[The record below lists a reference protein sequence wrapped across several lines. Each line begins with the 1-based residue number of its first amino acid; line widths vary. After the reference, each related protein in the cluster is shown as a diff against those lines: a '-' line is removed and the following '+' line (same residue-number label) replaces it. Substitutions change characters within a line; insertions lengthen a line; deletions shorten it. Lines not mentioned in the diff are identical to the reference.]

1 MVAEA
6 GSHLLDVLPDVLIER
21 HALGLIEP
29 VASDADG
36 HLLAGAHRLA
46 ACKVLAATERA
57 VAMLDAARDLSPGAP
72 AIDAAKSWTQPLMAL
87 DEGTGQLNPL
97 LVPVRIFALRS
108 GDEADRALAIE
119 AAENEQRQ
127 DYKPKEVR
135 ALYERLKASGFRI
148 KRGRPKKGEK
158 SAIPVI
164 AAVINKSERHVR
176 SMVRPAQKI
185 GSTSNFS
192 EDYDRNHLRQSAQRY
207 LKRHGEDINSRRRQ
221 AIEILLAELRTD

>member
-1 MVAEA
+1 MELSQLKQQVKSLSAEA
-6 GSHLLDVLPDVLIER
+6 A
-21 HALGLIEP
+21 HASNL
-29 VASDADG
+29 AD
-36 HLLAGAHRLA
+36 
-46 ACKVLAATERA
+46 KLAATERA